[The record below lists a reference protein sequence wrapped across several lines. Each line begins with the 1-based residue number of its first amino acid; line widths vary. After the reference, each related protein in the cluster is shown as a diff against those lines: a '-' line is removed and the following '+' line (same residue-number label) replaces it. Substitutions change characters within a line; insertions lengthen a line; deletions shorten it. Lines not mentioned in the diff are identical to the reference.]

1 MQRRFSRGYILSVL
15 GVVTFARTI
24 YSLNWYTLSPGLANV
39 EASFHASLQSL
50 GVLESSFA
58 LGAALFQ
65 VPAAYAAARRNA
77 KQLAVLGLVAM
88 GLSNGL
94 SALSP
99 NLEVLIV
106 LRFTLG
112 IGAAM
117 FFSPAAV
124 LVAPLFNYERQGLA
138 LGIYNSAFNLGGS
151 IALLGWVFVIQAYG
165 WRFGLFLGALLLL
178 PAAILIL
185 LVVKHTERDLGVA
198 EISPERS
205 VIQVLKNRQI
215 WYMGAGLIGLW
226 SASYAVSQFLPYFEI
241 KVNLLGLASAGFLA
255 SLSLLIP
262 IPGSLIGGWLSDRL
276 RNRKAFLLYPTIL
289 FGIGTALIGYAG
301 FAESIL
307 LLSLLG
313 LFQSFAFVAMYAA
326 PFQMDELTLQQ
337 KTTSISLMNSI
348 QIFGAFVLPILFTE
362 TASSLG
368 YTNAWIT
375 AGAFTLAFVPLLLFV
390 KDPFKKIRTKPGG

>member
-1 MQRRFSRGYILSVL
+1 MSSKFSRRYVLSVL
-15 GVVTFARTI
+15 GVVTFARTV
-24 YSLNWYTLSPGLANV
+24 YSLNWYTISPGLTHI
-39 EASFHASLQSL
+39 ESTFHASLQSL

-94 SALSP
+94 SALAP
-99 NLEVLIV
+99 NLAVLVV

-151 IALLGWVFVIQAYG
+151 IALLGWVFVIQYYG
-165 WRFGLFLGALLLL
+165 WRFGLFLGALLFV
-178 PAAILIL
+178 PAVILV
-185 LVVKHTERDLGVA
+185 LVVVRHSERDLGMIETNA
-198 EISPERS
+198 ERS
-205 VIQVLKNRQI
+205 VIEVLKNKQI
-215 WYMGAGLIGLW
+215 WYMGAGLVGLW
-226 SASYAVSQFLPYFEI
+226 SAAYAISQFLPYFEI
-241 KVNLLGLASAGFLA
+241 RVNLLEPAYAGLLA
-255 SLSLLIP
+255 SLSLIIP
-262 IPGSLIGGWLSDRL
+262 IPGSLVGGWLSDKL
-276 RNRKAFLLYPTIL
+276 RNRKAFLLYPTIF
-289 FGIGTALIGYAG
+289 FGIGTALIGYVG
-301 FAESIL
+301 FDESVL
-307 LLSLLG
+307 LLSMLG
-313 LFQSFAFVAMYAA
+313 LFQAFAFVAMYAA
-326 PFQMDELTLQQ
+326 PFQMEKLTLQQ

-375 AGAFTLAFVPLLLFV
+375 AGAFTLAFVPLILFV
-390 KDPFKKIRTKPGG
+390 KEPFKKTSSQSGG